1 MDKIIIIGAGGF
13 SSEIIW
19 VINAMNETGRSKW
32 KIIGIFDDDPDQI
45 GKMVEGIEVLG
56 MTDDAENKFPDR
68 SYFHCAIGKN
78 EDRAF
83 VSQKLES
90 KGFNPAT
97 LIHPTVVVGPSS
109 EIGQGVFIGALSI
122 IGPYAKI
129 GNHVLINTHTG
140 IGHHSVIADYSQIC
154 PGAYVNGYCKVNKM
168 AFIGSN
174 SSLQPGV
181 TIGESST
188 IGANSFVHRSVKSGN
203 TVIGVPARI
212 ISKLK

>member
-19 VINAMNETGRSKW
+19 VINKMNETGRSRW
-32 KIIGIFDDDPDQI
+32 KVIGIFDDNPTHI
-45 GKMVEGIEVLG
+45 GKMIEGIEVLG
-56 MTDDAENKFPDR
+56 TTNDAFNIFPER
-68 SYFHCAIGKN
+68 SYFHCAVGKN

-83 VSQKLES
+83 LCKKFES
-90 KGFNPAT
+90 KGFIPAT
-97 LIHPTVVVGPSS
+97 LIHPTVVTGPNSK
-109 EIGQGVFIGALSI
+109 IGKGVFIGALSI
-122 IGPYAKI
+122 IGPHAQIDNY
-129 GNHVLINTHTG
+129 VLINTHAG

-174 SSLQPGV
+174 SSVQPGI
-181 TIGESST
+181 TIGDSST
-188 IGANSFVHRSVKSGN
+188 IGANSFVHRSVKPGH

-212 ISKLK
+212 IRKLK